1 MTFLAIDVGNTRLKW
16 AQYASPQPGAVL
28 LAQGAVFLETIDSL
42 AETDWKALPPPSSM
56 LGCVVAGEGVKRRVE
71 EQLEI
76 WDLEPRWVVSSREA
90 CGVSNGYDH
99 PNRLGVDR
107 WVAMIGAR
115 HRVLA
120 QGGPRPAL
128 VVMVGTA
135 VTVDALD
142 VQGNFL
148 GGLILPGF
156 GLMLRALE
164 MGTAGLKA
172 PTGEAVDFP
181 TNTSDALMSGG
192 ADALAG
198 AVERMHR
205 KLRERTGQEP
215 ALIMTGGAAVKLA
228 PITQLPFETVDTLI
242 FEGLLQLQ
250 AHRLAL

>member
-1 MTFLAIDVGNTRLKW
+1 MTFLAIDIGNTRLKW
-16 AQYASPQPGAVL
+16 ALYAAPHPGAKL
-28 LAQGAVFLETIDSL
+28 LRDGAVFLETIDDL
-42 AETDWKALPPPSSM
+42 AERDWKALPEPSSM

-71 EQLEI
+71 EQLEL
-76 WDLEPRWVVSSREA
+76 WDLEPRWVVSTAHA
-90 CGVSNGYDH
+90 CGVTNSYDH

-107 WVAMIGAR
+107 WVALIAAR

-120 QGGPRPAL
+120 QGRARPAL

-142 VQGNFL
+142 AGGRFL

-172 PTGEAVDFP
+172 PTGESVDFP

-192 ADALAG
+192 AHAQIG
-198 AVERMHR
+198 R
-205 KLRERTGQEP
+205 
-215 ALIMTGGAAVKLA
+215 
-228 PITQLPFETVDTLI
+228 
-242 FEGLLQLQ
+242 
-250 AHRLAL
+250 AHV